1 MDSSFMT
8 TSSLVG
14 EAMEVVPVSIAVHA
28 AYVTCLACLDGVDL
42 EDLSGCCCLD
52 DDVGWD
58 GIVRE

>member
-8 TSSLVG
+8 ASSLVG
-14 EAMEVVPVSIAVHA
+14 EVMEVVPVSIEVHA

-42 EDLSGCCCLD
+42 EDFSASCCVD
-52 DDVGWD
+52 DDVGCD